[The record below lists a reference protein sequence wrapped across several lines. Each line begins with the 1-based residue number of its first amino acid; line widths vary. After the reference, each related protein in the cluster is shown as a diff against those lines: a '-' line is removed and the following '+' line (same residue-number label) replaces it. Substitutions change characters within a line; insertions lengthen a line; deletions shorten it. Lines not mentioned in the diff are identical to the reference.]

1 MNVDNGIIEKRLK
14 YEELYGHEPCD
25 ECAIEQIEK
34 TLGIKLPNDFKL
46 ISDFYSGGSLGGIS
60 HYDISST
67 EYSILTETLRLRNSI
82 GLLHKY
88 VVIAEPAS
96 GLIVLNV
103 DNNNVIWCDA
113 TDAENLN
120 TDSCNNPD
128 VWNSYAAF
136 FDYLLD
142 EES

>member
-1 MNVDNGIIEKRLK
+1 M
-14 YEELYGHEPCD
+14 
-25 ECAIEQIEK
+25 
-34 TLGIKLPNDFKL
+34 
-46 ISDFYSGGSLGGIS
+46 
-60 HYDISST
+60 
-67 EYSILTETLRLRNSI
+67 
-82 GLLHKY
+82 HKY

-103 DNNNVIWCDA
+103 DNNNVIWCDS

-136 FDYLLD
+136 FVSLLD
-142 EES
+142 EEI